1 MITLE
6 EKLAELK
13 LDRSKNIPYIVKL
26 FRSPR
31 SPLALPGSISQ
42 ANYHYLCAL
51 LNRRGTPKDEAFMM
65 GFCLGNHPHTTL
77 LHIGIFNLVAY
88 YLFPHPFRFSK
99 SDFFFF
105 DLGFAYGKSLT
116 TRFDLIDFTKYK
128 DISLSMLRTEFNITL
143 EDLKGIAD
151 YEIEHTEQSSQNV
164 VNDRDI
170 KSKRKKL
177 FYTTKLKI
185 FSSISALAGGM
196 ILASNTSISGYG
208 FIFLAISSSQML
220 IAAILENDKLL
231 IWYSATIFF
240 GVDLLGIYRWL
251 FSY

>member
-6 EKLAELK
+6 EKLAELE
-13 LDRSKNIPYIVKL
+13 LDRSKNIPCIVKL
-26 FRSPR
+26 FRNPR

-42 ANYHYLCAL
+42 ENYLYLCAL

-65 GFCLGNHPHTTL
+65 GFCLGNHPQTTF
-77 LHIGIFNLVAY
+77 LHLGIFNLVAY
-88 YLFPHPFRFSK
+88 YLYPHPFRLSK

-105 DLGFAYGKSLT
+105 DLGFAYGKSILT
-116 TRFDLIDFTKYK
+116 RLDLIDFTKYN
-128 DISLSMLRTEFNITL
+128 DISLSILRTEFNITI

-151 YEIEHTEQSSQNV
+151 YEIEYAEQSSQNI
-164 VNDRDI
+164 VNDRAI
-170 KSKRKKL
+170 KNKRKKL

-185 FSSISALAGGM
+185 FSSLSALAGGM
-196 ILASNTSISGYG
+196 MLASNTSISGYG
-208 FIFLAISSSQML
+208 FIFLATSSSQML

-231 IWYSATIFF
+231 IFYSATIFF